1 MKVKIGKQE
10 AAYNDVKRYKQ
21 ENNCSLKDALI
32 AVANKNKT
40 TVTSVQ
46 AAYYNHARRNG
57 EVVRRPKASSTT
69 AAPPKKTKTTK
80 IKKVKQ
86 AKQQSPGFDA
96 NLDVNVVRAS
106 LESAMRAIDYLESE
120 NRLNRSIIAGLRDA
134 LNA

>member
-57 EVVRRPKASSTT
+57 EVVRRPKSSSTT

-86 AKQQSPGFDA
+86 QSPGLDA

>member
-32 AVANKNKT
+32 AVADKNKT

-86 AKQQSPGFDA
+86 QSPGFDA